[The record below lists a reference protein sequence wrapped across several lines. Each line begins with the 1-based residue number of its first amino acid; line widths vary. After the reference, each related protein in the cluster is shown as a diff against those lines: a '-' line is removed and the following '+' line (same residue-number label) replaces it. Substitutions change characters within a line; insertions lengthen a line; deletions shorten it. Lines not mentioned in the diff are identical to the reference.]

1 MTTASTPSTV
11 LLVEDDHDIRSLL
24 RLRVERL
31 GHHVVEAATGEAAM
45 DLVRRHH
52 PVLIMLDILLPGIDG
67 WEVLRRLRADDEFA
81 DTPVM
86 VVSIIDDPDSAVH
99 PPVQGYVLKPFR
111 TAEIDDLAGRLIAE
125 RVVAGS
131 ISAASDDGAEERER
145 DLQ

>member
-1 MTTASTPSTV
+1 MTTAAARSTV

-24 RLRVERL
+24 RRRVERL

-45 DLVRRHH
+45 ELVRRHR

-67 WEVLRRLRADDEFA
+67 WEVLRRLRAEDEFA

-86 VVSIIDDPDSAVH
+86 VVSILEPNEAGVR

-111 TAEIDDLAGRLIAE
+111 AAEIDELAGRLITE
-125 RVVAGS
+125 GIVAGS
-131 ISAASDDGAEERER
+131 SSAPPHTAEERR